1 METGFWCLA
10 RCWKELF
17 SNIMYGI
24 YLLILILS
32 LVGLYLLDRTHKLAF
47 TVDAKRS
54 FLSMVPAYVLFLI
67 WDIAGIAGGIFFRGE
82 NTLLTGIQVFPEFP
96 IEELFF
102 LALLCYSTLIVFT
115 WVQKTLT
122 ARESGGR

>member
-1 METGFWCLA
+1 MLPPGSYLA
-10 RCWKELF
+10 
-17 SNIMYGI
+17 
-24 YLLILILS
+24 ILILS

-47 TVDAKRS
+47 TMDAKRS
-54 FLSMVPAYVLFLI
+54 LLSMVPAYIVFLA
-67 WDIAGIAGGIFFRGE
+67 WDIAGIASGIFFRGE

-102 LALLCYSTLIVFT
+102 LGLLCYSTLIVFT
-115 WVQKTLT
+115 WVKKTLT

>member
-1 METGFWCLA
+1 
-10 RCWKELF
+10 
-17 SNIMYGI
+17 MYGS
-24 YLLILILS
+24 YLLILIVS
-32 LVGLYLLDRTHKLAF
+32 LAGLYLLDRTHKLAF

-54 FLSMVPAYVLFLI
+54 LLSMVPAYGLFLV
-67 WDIAGIAGGIFFRGE
+67 WDIAGIASGIFFRGQ

-102 LALLCYSTLIVFT
+102 LAVLCYSTLIVFS

-122 ARESGGR
+122 AKEAGGR

>member
-1 METGFWCLA
+1 
-10 RCWKELF
+10 
-17 SNIMYGI
+17 MYGI
-24 YLLILILS
+24 YLFILVLS
-32 LVGLYLLDRTHKLAF
+32 LGGLYLLDRTHKLAF

-54 FLSMVPAYVLFLI
+54 LLSMLPAYILFLV
-67 WDIAGIAGGIFFRGE
+67 WDIAGIASGIFFRGE

-96 IEELFF
+96 IEELLF
-102 LALLCYSTLIVFT
+102 LGLLCYSTLIVFT

>member
-1 METGFWCLA
+1 
-10 RCWKELF
+10 
-17 SNIMYGI
+17 MYGS
-24 YLLILILS
+24 YLLVLLLS

-54 FLSMVPAYVLFLI
+54 LLSMVPAYLVFLI
-67 WDIAGIAGGIFFRGE
+67 WDIAGIATGIFFRGQ

-96 IEELFF
+96 IEELLF

-122 ARESGGR
+122 ARESGDR

>member
-1 METGFWCLA
+1 MMLPPGSYLA
-10 RCWKELF
+10 
-17 SNIMYGI
+17 
-24 YLLILILS
+24 ILIVS

-47 TVDAKRS
+47 TVDVKRS
-54 FLSMVPAYVLFLI
+54 FLSMLPAYVVFLI
-67 WDIAGIAGGIFFRGE
+67 WDIAGIATGIFFRGQ

-122 ARESGGR
+122 SRESGGR

>member
-1 METGFWCLA
+1 MSDT
-10 RCWKELF
+10 
-17 SNIMYGI
+17 MYGS
-24 YLLILILS
+24 YLLILVAS
-32 LVGLYLLDRTHKLAF
+32 LVGLYLLDHTHKLAF

-54 FLSMVPAYVLFLI
+54 LLSMLPAYILFLV
-67 WDIAGIAGGIFFRGE
+67 WDIAGIASGIFFRGE
-82 NTLLTGIQVFPEFP
+82 NTLLTKIQIFPEFP

>member
-1 METGFWCLA
+1 MLPQGSYLA
-10 RCWKELF
+10 
-17 SNIMYGI
+17 
-24 YLLILILS
+24 ILIVS
-32 LVGLYLLDRTHKLAF
+32 LLGLYLLDRTHKLAF

-54 FLSMVPAYVLFLI
+54 LLSMAPAYILFLI
-67 WDIAGIAGGIFFRGE
+67 WDIAGIAAGIFFRGE

-122 ARESGGR
+122 ARDSGGR

>member
-1 METGFWCLA
+1 MMLPAGSYLA
-10 RCWKELF
+10 
-17 SNIMYGI
+17 
-24 YLLILILS
+24 ILIVS
-32 LVGLYLLDRTHKLAF
+32 LLGLYLLDSTHKLAF

-54 FLSMVPAYVLFLI
+54 LLSMVPAYVVFLI
-67 WDIAGIAGGIFFRGE
+67 WDIAGIATGIFFRGQ
-82 NTLLTGIQVFPEFP
+82 NTLLTGVQVFPEFP

>member
-1 METGFWCLA
+1 
-10 RCWKELF
+10 
-17 SNIMYGI
+17 MYGI
-24 YLLILILS
+24 YLLILVLS
-32 LVGLYLLDRTHKLAF
+32 LGGLYLLDRTHKLAF

-54 FLSMVPAYVLFLI
+54 LLSMLPAYILFLV
-67 WDIAGIAGGIFFRGE
+67 WDIAGIASGIFFRGE

-122 ARESGGR
+122 SRAAGGR

>member
-1 METGFWCLA
+1 
-10 RCWKELF
+10 
-17 SNIMYGI
+17 MYGI
-24 YLLILILS
+24 YLLILVLS
-32 LVGLYLLDRTHKLAF
+32 LGGLYLLDRTHKLAF

-54 FLSMVPAYVLFLI
+54 LLSMLPAYILFLV
-67 WDIAGIAGGIFFRGE
+67 WDIAGIASGIFFRGE

-122 ARESGGR
+122 SRDAGGR

>member
-1 METGFWCLA
+1 
-10 RCWKELF
+10 
-17 SNIMYGI
+17 MYGS
-24 YLLILILS
+24 YLLVLILS
-32 LVGLYLLDRTHKLAF
+32 LVGLYLLDRSHKLAF

-54 FLSMVPAYVLFLI
+54 LLSMVPAYLLFLI
-67 WDIAGIAGGIFFRGE
+67 WDIAGIATGIFFRGQ

-102 LALLCYSTLIVFT
+102 LALLCYSTLIAFT

-122 ARESGGR
+122 TRESGDR

>member
-1 METGFWCLA
+1 MLPAGSYLA
-10 RCWKELF
+10 
-17 SNIMYGI
+17 
-24 YLLILILS
+24 ILIVS

-54 FLSMVPAYVLFLI
+54 LLSMLPAFILFLL
-67 WDIAGIAGGIFFRGE
+67 WDIAGIASGIFFRGE
-82 NTLLTGIQVFPEFP
+82 NTLLTGIQIFPEFP

-115 WVQKTLT
+115 WVQKILT
-122 ARESGGR
+122 ARESGCR

>member
-1 METGFWCLA
+1 MFG
-10 RCWKELF
+10 
-17 SNIMYGI
+17 S
-24 YLLILILS
+24 YLLILVLS
-32 LVGLYLLDRTHKLAF
+32 LGGLYLLDRTHRLAL

-54 FLSMVPAYVLFLI
+54 LLSMIPAYILFLV
-67 WDIAGIAGGIFFRGE
+67 WDIAGIASGIFFRGE

-122 ARESGGR
+122 SRDAGGR

>member
-1 METGFWCLA
+1 MMLPAGSSLA
-10 RCWKELF
+10 
-17 SNIMYGI
+17 
-24 YLLILILS
+24 ILIVSFL
-32 LVGLYLLDRTHKLAF
+32 GLYLLDRTHKLAF
-47 TVDAKRS
+47 TVDAKRA
-54 FLSMVPAYVLFLI
+54 LISMVPAYVLFLI
-67 WDIAGIAGGIFFRGE
+67 WDIAGIATGIFFRGQ

-115 WVQKTLT
+115 WIQKTLT

>member
-1 METGFWCLA
+1 
-10 RCWKELF
+10 
-17 SNIMYGI
+17 MYGI
-24 YLLILILS
+24 YLLILIAS
-32 LVGLYLLDRTHKLAF
+32 LAGLYLLDRTHNLAF

-54 FLSMVPAYVLFLI
+54 ILSMLPAYVLFLV
-67 WDIAGIAGGIFFRGE
+67 WDIAGIANGIFFRGD
-82 NTLLTGIQVFPEFP
+82 NSLLTGIQVFPEFP

-102 LALLCYSTLIVFT
+102 LALLCYSALIVFT

>member
-1 METGFWCLA
+1 
-10 RCWKELF
+10 
-17 SNIMYGI
+17 MYGI
-24 YLLILILS
+24 YLLILVLS
-32 LVGLYLLDRTHKLAF
+32 LGGLYLLDRTHRLAL

-54 FLSMVPAYVLFLI
+54 LLSMIPAYILFLV
-67 WDIAGIAGGIFFRGE
+67 WDIAGIASGIFFRGE

-122 ARESGGR
+122 SRAAGGR